1 MPRKTSRSRA
11 SGWVLEETERG
22 SEGSSPSSICIR
34 RDASYVWAQ
43 LSHVPFS
50 TMSAVAIA
58 DDEPDHEVIKVH
70 ADPDALALDPHEGT
84 LYIADASSGAIIR
97 VDGEVQRRVTVI
109 DSSGVIS
116 SNRIGGIA
124 ITPYGTLF
132 VTRLGYGKAGAVLR
146 VEPDGQSEE
155 ISSLSPTWWRLGMA
169 YDPYEHALYMTQFQK
184 AANGPSDGAILRVD
198 LATNRP
204 SILISGLVAPVGIA
218 TLGGSLVITDA
229 QQRGVYRVD
238 VRDGRAEAY
247 AELATNLDGPDSVCA
262 CGRDSVLM
270 TTYDE
275 VNRLGSVRQLW
286 LDGRMRTIACGFWQP
301 RGVATDGER
310 VFVASRRSG
319 QVMVFRL

>member
-1 MPRKTSRSRA
+1 
-11 SGWVLEETERG
+11 
-22 SEGSSPSSICIR
+22 
-34 RDASYVWAQ
+34 
-43 LSHVPFS
+43 
-50 TMSAVAIA
+50 MSAVAVA
-58 DDEPDHEVIKVH
+58 EPPDDELDHELITVH

-84 LYIADASSGAIIR
+84 LYVADASSGAIIR
-97 VDGEVQRRVTVI
+97 VDGDLQRRVTLI
-109 DSSGVIS
+109 DTSGVIS

-132 VTRLGYGKAGAVLR
+132 VTRLGYGRAGAVLR
-146 VEPDGQSEE
+146 VEPDGQAEE

-184 AANGPSDGAILRVD
+184 AANGPSDGAILRID

-204 SILISGLVAPVGIA
+204 SILISGLLAPVGIA
-218 TLGGSLVITDA
+218 ALGGSLVITDA

-238 VRDGRAEAY
+238 VRDGRAESY
-247 AELATNLDGPDSVCA
+247 GELAVNLDGPDSVCA

-275 VNRLGSVRQLW
+275 ANRLGSVRQLW

-319 QVMVFRL
+319 HVLVFRL